1 MIGQFAGAIIRGM
14 AAASVVLLPAL
25 VLAPVSGGE
34 PPYTAL
40 LVALILALLVT
51 TEYHSSQP
59 IITEFRDAPPYNLLR
74 FTVLVLIFV
83 SASLMFRHALI
94 GGSAK
99 ADMLYGLGLLVGLAM
114 DFPGSPVRL
123 MTTVLSQGADP
134 AFAPVITAA
143 VGIAYLAGLVG
154 LALFSILIHAG
165 LWPGR
170 RKSFN
175 KWVNLPNH
183 DWTAPGNRRDGLV
196 QDARVNI
203 IFGFTLPFLTPLLL
217 SVVLHEEIMRRLVGH
232 PAALVWII
240 AMWSFLPFSLFMR
253 GLALGAIAELF
264 AEKERGDTPK
274 REDGQDET
282 EKLAAA

>member
-1 MIGQFAGAIIRGM
+1 MIGQFAGAVIRGM
-14 AAASVVLLPAL
+14 VAAAVILLPVL

-40 LVALILALLVT
+40 LVALIIALLVT
-51 TEYHSSQP
+51 TEYNSSQP
-59 IITEFRDAPPYNLLR
+59 IITEFRDAPPYNLIR
-74 FTVLVLIFV
+74 FVVLVLVFG

-94 GGSAK
+94 GGSSETVA
-99 ADMLYGLGLLVGLAM
+99 LYELGLLVGLAM

-134 AFAPVITAA
+134 AFVPVITAA

-170 RKSFN
+170 RKPFN

-183 DWTAPGNRRDGLV
+183 DWTAPGDRRHTLI

-217 SVVLHEEIMRRLVGH
+217 SVALHEEIMRRLIDR

-253 GLALGAIAELF
+253 GLALAAIADLF
-264 AEKERGDTPK
+264 VEEEHKGTTKKKGGKEEP
-274 REDGQDET
+274 